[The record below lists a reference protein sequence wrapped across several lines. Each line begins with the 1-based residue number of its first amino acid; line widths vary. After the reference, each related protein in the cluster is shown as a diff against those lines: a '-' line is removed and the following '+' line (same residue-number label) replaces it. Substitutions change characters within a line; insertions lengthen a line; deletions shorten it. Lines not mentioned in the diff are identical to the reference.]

1 VNIYIR
7 SATVAGAIILF
18 GVLGAACSS
27 SPTASS
33 SSTTSLAAGSSTTA
47 APSASGTGS
56 LPACPSASVVN
67 AALGQSNTGP
77 AVSGTSQYEIC
88 TYSGSGPVPTKV
100 SISVNTP
107 AGFKVDKQNV
117 ANGHITLSTVPGLG
131 DENYLVAGV
140 GEVFVLKGNTQ
151 VEVMAPGATDAQV
164 ESLAG
169 QII

>member
-1 VNIYIR
+1 
-7 SATVAGAIILF
+7 
-18 GVLGAACSS
+18 
-27 SPTASS
+27 
-33 SSTTSLAAGSSTTA
+33 
-47 APSASGTGS
+47 
-56 LPACPSASVVN
+56 
-67 AALGQSNTGP
+67 
-77 AVSGTSQYEIC
+77 
-88 TYSGSGPVPTKV
+88 VPTKV